1 MGDLADKVIAAY
13 EGLAIA
19 AFINDIITITII
31 LITVVYKCI
40 KQETTW
46 FIWLQIGM
54 LLGTY
59 VCFLIRDTLCM
70 INNDGQA
77 IMD

>member
-1 MGDLADKVIAAY
+1 MGDLAEQVIAAY
-13 EGLAIA
+13 EGLAIG

-46 FIWLQIGM
+46 FIWL
-54 LLGTY
+54 
-59 VCFLIRDTLCM
+59 
-70 INNDGQA
+70 
-77 IMD
+77 